1 MESFDEAE
9 EDEVDSQ
16 IVQNIPEFNN
26 KETKI
31 QPRRGESF

>member
-1 MESFDEAE
+1 MESFDEVDE
-9 EDEVDSQ
+9 EEDSQ